1 MIIILTLDDKNAV
14 SFAGKRQ
21 ASDRAVADYMSS
33 ITQGAPLYIK
43 EKSTSFFKNCIT
55 PPTLCAVDSFD
66 NLKDS
71 DVCFMEEVPS
81 AQLMAQAEKLIVFRW
96 NRNYPSMTNERVHL
110 SGWNFECSLEFPGYS
125 HEKITMEV
133 LLK

>member
-21 ASDRAVADYMSS
+21 ANDRTVADYMSN
-33 ITQGAPLYIK
+33 ITKDAPLYIK
-43 EKSTSFFKNCIT
+43 EKSGAFFKNCDT
-55 PPTLCAVDSFD
+55 PPTLYTVESFD
-66 NLKDS
+66 NLKNG

-81 AQLMAQAEKLIVFRW
+81 TQLMAQAEKLIVFRW
-96 NRNYPSMTNERVHL
+96 NRNYPSMTKERVNL
-110 SGWNFECSLEFPGYS
+110 SGWHLDCSLEFPGYS
-125 HEKITMEV
+125 HDKITMEV